1 MFRRTVYDREILLLA
16 APAFGALIAEPLYVL
31 TDRAIVGRLGTPELA
46 GLAIASAILLSAH
59 AILIFLAYG
68 TTGLVGRLV
77 GAGRCVE
84 QPNRAL
90 PACGCRSGWVWCSA
104 WECGPARAI
113 SSACLTRPL
122 MSLITRSRT

>member
-16 APAFGALIAEPLYVL
+16 VPAFGALIAEPLYVL

-77 GAGRCVE
+77 GAGSLRRAAE
-84 QPNRAL
+84 QGIASWR
-90 PACGCRSGWVWCSA
+90 
-104 WECGPARAI
+104 
-113 SSACLTRPL
+113 
-122 MSLITRSRT
+122 